1 MNPTRDFSEA
11 LPAFHASCSLET
23 ILRILEWPSTA
34 GRFAVRIKRTEIALE
49 EERNWTVALCN
60 AREE

>member
-11 LPAFHASCSLET
+11 LPAFHVSCSLET
-23 ILRILEWPSTA
+23 ILGILEWPSTA

-49 EERNWTVALCN
+49 DERNWTVALCN

>member
-34 GRFAVRIKRTEIALE
+34 GRFAVRIKRTEITL
-49 EERNWTVALCN
+49 
-60 AREE
+60 